1 MKSNQKITRVQ
12 LKVNHDDE
20 LIMLGLVSSEPD
32 YKMSLNINKRFKI
45 SLKNTSPVKLNNSGG
60 EDLAFSRFSDLSHS
74 PDLVFS
80 LVSNRSG
87 KNFLIKNLKNID
99 YVFIVHN
106 NENDSNIGEITA
118 RLREIETV
126 NAVFNIDLDI
136 FKDKNLHYLTQ

>member
-12 LKVNHDDE
+12 LKINHEDE

-32 YKMSLNINKRFKI
+32 YKMSLSINKRFRI
-45 SLKNTSPVKLNNSGG
+45 SLRNTTPIKLNKPHS
-60 EDLAFSRFSDLSHS
+60 EELVFSRFSDLSHS
-74 PDLVFS
+74 PDIIFS

-106 NENDSNIGEITA
+106 NENDSSIEEITA
-118 RLREIETV
+118 GLREIDTV
-126 NAVFNIDLDI
+126 DAVFNIDLNI